1 MSMGRR
7 RDNQVPMWVAYQ
19 ELRASPGHRFYETL
33 NGLLAEAGFD
43 RRAEELCAPYFESD
57 HTPGRRSTPP
67 GVYFR
72 MHLIGYFEGIE
83 SERGIEWRCADSLSL
98 RQFLGLEPTDRV
110 PDHST
115 LSRMRQRLPL
125 EVHERA
131 FLLVLGIV
139 ESKGLL
145 KGRVLGVD
153 STYLRADASM
163 KAIVRRDTKESY
175 PEFLK
180 RLCAEAG
187 MENPTEEDG
196 RRLDRKRKG
205 RTTSNRDWE
214 SATDPDSRIARLK
227 DGRTRA
233 AYKPEHVVDLETGAI
248 VGVQVHAAD
257 RADSATLEE
266 SLEGARQNLEHQ
278 REDRRSNEETVED
291 DEDVTDRKD
300 RGPLGKGKHSA
311 PRSTA
316 VVTDK
321 GYHKAVLLRRL
332 KEQRYRSYI
341 PERRR
346 KGRCRWT
353 DKGGRKTAAAFYEN
367 RARVGRR
374 KGKALQRRRGE
385 VLERTFA
392 HVCETGGARRT
403 RLRGRE
409 NVSKRYLLHVAG
421 ANLGLVMRSL
431 FGSGTPRG
439 WAGHVPAGLLHVVC
453 SWLRLQITPRRR
465 HKSFPAR
472 WRRVRPFTV
481 ACTLIRQDA
490 PQRA

>member
-7 RDNQVPMWVAYQ
+7 RDTQVPMWVAYD
-19 ELRASPGHRFYETL
+19 ELRAS
-33 NGLLAEAGFD
+33 
-43 RRAEELCAPYFESD
+43 
-57 HTPGRRSTPP
+57 PGRRSTPP

-98 RQFLGLEPTDRV
+98 RQFLGLEATDRV

-125 EVHERA
+125 EVHEGA
-131 FLLVLGIV
+131 FELVLGIV

-175 PEFLK
+175 PEFVK
-180 RLCAEAG
+180 RLCAAAG

-214 SATDPDSRIARLK
+214 SSTDPDSRIARLK

-257 RADSATLEE
+257 RVDSATLEE
-266 SLEGARQNLEHQ
+266 SLEVALEHL
-278 REDRRSNEETVED
+278 EHVRSGPGSSGEKTVEGAGD
-291 DEDVTDRKD
+291 GEDG
-300 RGPLGKGKHSA
+300 GPRDGGKHS
-311 PRSTA
+311 PPPCMA

-321 GYHKAVLLRRL
+321 GYHKAALLRRL
-332 KEQRYRSYI
+332 KEQGYRSYI
-341 PERRR
+341 PGRRC
-346 KGRCRWT
+346 KGRRRWT
-353 DKGGRKTAAAFYEN
+353 DKGGARTAAAFYEN
-367 RARVGRR
+367 RARVSRG

-439 WAGHVPAGLLHVVC
+439 WAGHVPAGLLHVIC
-453 SWLRLQITPRRR
+453 SWFGLQITSGRR
-465 HKSFPAR
+465 HRAIASR
-472 WRRVRPFTV
+472 WCRLRPFAV
-481 ACTLIRQDA
+481 ACTLIRQDVR
-490 PQRA
+490 QRA

>member
-7 RDNQVPMWVAYQ
+7 RASQELMWVAYN
-19 ELRASPGHRFYETL
+19 EMEPGPGHRFYEAL
-33 NGLLAEAGFD
+33 NDLLLEAGFD
-43 RRAEELCAPYFESD
+43 RSVEELCAGYFESD
-57 HTPGRRSTPP
+57 HTPGRRSTAP

-98 RQFLGLEPTDRV
+98 RRFLDVDPTDRV
-110 PDHST
+110 PDHSM

-125 EVHERA
+125 EVHREA
-131 FLLVLGIV
+131 FGLILGIV
-139 ESKGLL
+139 EAKGLL
-145 KGRVLGVD
+145 RGRVLGVD

-175 PEFLK
+175 PEFVK
-180 RLCAEAG
+180 RLCEEAG
-187 MENPTEEDG
+187 VENPTEEDA
-196 RRLDRKRKG
+196 RLLDRKRSG

-214 SATDPDSRIARLK
+214 SATDPEARIARLK
-227 DGRTRA
+227 DGRTRP

-266 SLEGARQNLEHQ
+266 SLEGAQENLEHLRAEPDPGEKASEGDDDSD
-278 REDRRSNEETVED
+278 REDQ
-291 DEDVTDRKD
+291 
-300 RGPLGKGKHSA
+300 GPREGGTHSA

-316 VVTDK
+316 VVADK
-321 GYHKAVLLRRL
+321 GYHKAALLLRL
-332 KEQRYRSYI
+332 KELGYRSYI
-341 PERRR
+341 PDRRR
-346 KGRCRWT
+346 KGTRRWT
-353 DKGGRKTAAAFYEN
+353 DKGGRKTADAFYEN
-367 RARVGRR
+367 RARVGRG

-385 VLERTFA
+385 ILERTFA

-431 FGSGTPRG
+431 FGRGTPRG
-439 WAGHVPAGLLHVVC
+439 WAEHVTAALLHVVR
-453 SWLRLQITPRRR
+453 SWLGLQATPRRR
-465 HKSFPAR
+465 HRAIPGR
-472 WRRVRPFTV
+472 WCRLRPLAV
-481 ACTLIRQDA
+481 ACTLIRYDV